1 MPPASNI
8 TSDEKL
14 VCKAFDA
21 FLVDFYRR
29 EKEPPANLTFKGSLG
44 RRSRWSVHIN
54 TQKNKEIDVLFD
66 RVDWLPRI
74 KSVYEV
80 THSFGPKKIMEE
92 AASSM
97 RLGSKQLFRWIHVP
111 ANNVRSQSV
120 YCTRSNALL
129 IVNLDCVGQGKYHP
143 EL

>member
-8 TSDEKL
+8 TSDEKR
-14 VCKAFDA
+14 VCKAFDS

-29 EKEPPANLTFKGSLG
+29 EKEPPADLTFKGSPG
-44 RRSRWSVHIN
+44 RRSRRSGHIN
-54 TQKNKEIDVLFD
+54 TQKMKEADVLFD

-74 KSVYEV
+74 KSVHEV

-111 ANNVRSQSV
+111 ANNVRSQSM
-120 YCTRSNALL
+120 YFTYSNALL
-129 IVNLDCVGQGKYHP
+129 SVILDCVGQGKCYP